1 MAARARTLDGAKA
14 PVHFVMPTQ
23 GIEEW
28 DKEGQPAH
36 DPEAQADML
45 DEVRMSINVPLSEV
59 DCHINDQ
66 GFTDKVLEI
75 LDGWIADGTVKV

>member
-1 MAARARTLDGAKA
+1 
-14 PVHFVMPTQ
+14 
-23 GIEEW
+23 
-28 DKEGQPAH
+28 
-36 DPEAQADML
+36 ML